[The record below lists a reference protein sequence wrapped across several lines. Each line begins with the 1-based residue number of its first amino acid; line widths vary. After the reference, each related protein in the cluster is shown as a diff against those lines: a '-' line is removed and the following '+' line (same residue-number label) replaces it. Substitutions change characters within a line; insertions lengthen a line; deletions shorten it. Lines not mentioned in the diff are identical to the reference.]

1 MNLRP
6 TLPVLLETQTSQLVL
21 FIFIYWNCYHSAR
34 LGMRCLLLN
43 TYGNKY
49 PYGLKQHCR
58 MSRLLLLAWLA
69 MLARISHRF
78 SLRRPGLPSLATQKT
93 LIIQLIYSL
102 ISVYGSSG
110 LSGGGCTCGNV

>member
-1 MNLRP
+1 
-6 TLPVLLETQTSQLVL
+6 
-21 FIFIYWNCYHSAR
+21 
-34 LGMRCLLLN
+34 MRCLPLN

-49 PYGLKQHCR
+49 PYGLKQHR
-58 MSRLLLLAWLA
+58 SMSRLLLLARLA
-69 MLARISHRF
+69 EIRVTLARISHRS
-78 SLRRPGLPSLATQKT
+78 SLSRPGRPSLATQKT